1 MYEFY
6 FRIVNTSSEIY
17 KKVFDEDEKFCVR
30 I

>member
-6 FRIVNTSSEIY
+6 FRIVKATSEIY
-17 KKVFDEDEKFCVR
+17 KKFFDEDEKFCVR